1 MPAYRKDVAV
11 ARPKDAA
18 RVRGQKKYRDLKEQG
33 LTDSEIQD
41 RLNADHAEVE
51 ASTKEASTE
60 EE

>member
-51 ASTKEASTE
+51 ASTE